1 MRETASWSD
10 RFSAFATKK
19 AEAAVK
25 ARPCPFVTTL
35 ECPLDHLQ
43 PIVTP
48 WSRAAF
54 DGAFYVR
61 QPGPRFPSCSLVFV
75 RSADGNT
82 GAGDPATLGGGDTD
96 FHVVYE
102 GLSRVLADAVLV
114 GARTVHAGSQL
125 FSVWHP
131 EMVELRRAAGL
142 PRHPTQIVA
151 TQRGVNL
158 SRGLIFNAP
167 DVPVILLSPPEG
179 VRAMTP
185 ELTTRPWTRAV
196 VLTDRAD
203 LSPAFAELRAAGIR
217 RISCIGGR
225 MLAAGLLARQLV
237 DDTYLTTAARAGG
250 EPSTPLP
257 PAAVDGDLI
266 VEKRGTADDRGVI
279 FQQFDLQTRR
289 NRHG

>member
-1 MRETASWSD
+1 MRATSWSD
-10 RFSAFATKK
+10 RFSSFVAKK
-19 AEAAVK
+19 SRTAAGV
-25 ARPCPFVTTL
+25 RPSPFTTIL
-35 ECPLDHLQ
+35 EHHLDHLQ

-82 GAGDPATLGGGDTD
+82 GADDPATLGGGATD

-102 GLSRVLADAVLV
+102 GLSRVLADGVLA
-114 GARTVHAGSQL
+114 GARTVNSGSQV

-142 PRHPTQIVA
+142 PRHPAQIVA
-151 TQRGVNL
+151 TRRGLNL
-158 SRGLIFNAP
+158 SRGLIFNVP
-167 DVPVILLSPPEG
+167 HVPVILLSQAEG
-179 VRAMTP
+179 VMAMAA
-185 ELTTRPWTRAV
+185 ELATRPWIRV
-196 VLTDRAD
+196 VALTAATD
-203 LSPAFAELRAAGIR
+203 LSEAFAQLRVLGMR

-225 MLAAGLLARQLV
+225 TLATALLARQLV
-237 DDTYLTTAARAGG
+237 DDTYLTTSARGGGQAG
-250 EPSTPLP
+250 TPLP
-257 PAAVDGDLI
+257 PAAIDGNVI
-266 VEKRGTADDRGVI
+266 VQKQGTADDRGVI
-279 FQQFDLQTRR
+279 FQHFDLRTRR